1 MEIYCTKKRID
12 NPYSICTRI
21 LVMGLPISSMIIG
34 RLKNLLTLS
43 GLQSPPPLSTHRKV
57 SALIRNEQ
65 WHLTEPA

>member
-1 MEIYCTKKRID
+1 
-12 NPYSICTRI
+12 
-21 LVMGLPISSMIIG
+21 MGLPISSMIIG